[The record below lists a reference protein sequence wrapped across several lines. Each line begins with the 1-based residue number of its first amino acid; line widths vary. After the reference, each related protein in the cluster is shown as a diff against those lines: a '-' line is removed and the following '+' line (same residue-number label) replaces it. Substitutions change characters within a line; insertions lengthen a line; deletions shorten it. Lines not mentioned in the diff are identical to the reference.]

1 MAAVGV
7 GALAGTGAGMRRRF
21 ERRIETE
28 VDEVLH
34 SARTPQAELVGDAD
48 LLALPEPVQWWLRA
62 ADVVGTARPGTV
74 RLKQDGMFRTREQ
87 RPWMPFQAQQYFTV
101 DPPGFLWW
109 PRMRV
114 APFVTLSGRDR
125 YFRGQGD
132 MDLRVLSLVPV
143 ARKHG
148 GGLNQGD
155 LQRFLTE
162 MIWFPAAAVSPY
174 ISWESVDTQ
183 TARATMTYADTSGS
197 ADFNFDDEG
206 RVARMTAMRY
216 NDATGRLEH
225 WTIGIHSYGEF
236 NGVHVAIQG
245 DGTWNYESGDY
256 TYIRWRITNIEFD
269 RPER

>member
-1 MAAVGV
+1 
-7 GALAGTGAGMRRRF
+7 
-21 ERRIETE
+21 
-28 VDEVLH
+28 
-34 SARTPQAELVGDAD
+34 
-48 LLALPEPVQWWLRA
+48 
-62 ADVVGTARPGTV
+62 
-74 RLKQDGMFRTREQ
+74 
-87 RPWMPFQAQQYFTV
+87 
-101 DPPGFLWW
+101 
-109 PRMRV
+109 
-114 APFVTLSGRDR
+114 
-125 YFRGQGD
+125 

-225 WTIGIHSYGEF
+225 WTIGIHGYGEF
-236 NGVHVAIQG
+236 NGVRVAAEG